1 MATNPDFNGTVS
13 PIDALSRICVR
24 LCWFAVGMIGCRTG
38 IAKRTMPRDGE
49 TERLVL
55 RPLRMADAPQ
65 IQERFPHWQVV
76 RYLLDRVP
84 WPYPAD
90 GAHRYVSEFALPAI
104 AREIQ
109 WTWTL
114 RLKSKTAQII
124 GTIDLRRG
132 DEDNRGF
139 WIGVD
144 WQGRGLMSE
153 ACVWV
158 NDYWFDTLG
167 FRLMRVAKA
176 ADNAASRRLSEKQ
189 GMRLVGVR
197 ERNYVCG
204 RLPTEVWE
212 ITAEEW
218 SAWKAASTRQQKYE
232 QLTLF

>member
-1 MATNPDFNGTVS
+1 MA
-13 PIDALSRICVR
+13 
-24 LCWFAVGMIGCRTG
+24 
-38 IAKRTMPRDGE
+38 RDGE
-49 TERLVL
+49 TERLL
-55 RPLRMADAPQ
+55 LQPLRIEDAAQ
-65 IQERFPHWQVV
+65 IQERFPHWEVV
-76 RYLLDRVP
+76 RYLLNRVP

-90 GAHRYVSEFALPAI
+90 GAHRYVRDVALPAI
-104 AREIQ
+104 AKENQ

-114 RLKSKTAQII
+114 RLRSQPEQIV
-124 GTIDLRRG
+124 GAVDLRRG

-139 WIGVD
+139 WIAVD

-167 FRLMRVAKA
+167 FRVMRVAKA
-176 ADNAASRRLSEKQ
+176 AENKASSRISEKQ
-189 GMRLVGVR
+189 GMRLV
-197 ERNYVCG
+197 EMKEKDYVCG

-218 SAWKAASTRQQKYE
+218 QAWKTSTAKRPRFK